1 MFFIKV
7 ILFIMI
13 GIQTNTFYAQEIAD
27 PDKLLKKI
35 IDEISNE
42 NLSQAI
48 IDLDK
53 LIKIAPNFNVAR
65 IIKSDLIKA
74 KLSAIDDFGSGI
86 SNNNF
91 DVESIKLE
99 LLKRIKST
107 DPENFEELNSKY
119 NFLLNKQTQYLIFVD
134 LKKSRMIVFSNKNN
148 KLKLVSD
155 HYISIG
161 KKGFGKI
168 KEGDKKTPVGVYFLK
183 NKIKEK
189 LPDKY
194 GLGAYVLNYP
204 NSFDRLNK
212 NTGYG
217 IWIHGVPTSTFSRPP
232 YSSDGCI
239 VLTNKDISSISDI
252 LNIPNTPVIVSDIGI
267 EEMLVRD
274 DNVVYQNN
282 KEIKQKIELWKT
294 TWESGNFR
302 KYLDFYSK
310 EEVYDFKNFEL
321 WTNQKRNVFKSSI
334 NIKVDIDN
342 LTFFEY
348 PNSKENLLLVKFNQH
363 YSSNLI
369 ETKMTKQQLWKKD
382 GDAWKIIFEGKYF

>member
-134 LKKSRMIVFSNKNN
+134 LKKSRMIVF
-148 KLKLVSD
+148 
-155 HYISIG
+155 
-161 KKGFGKI
+161 
-168 KEGDKKTPVGVYFLK
+168 
-183 NKIKEK
+183 
-189 LPDKY
+189 
-194 GLGAYVLNYP
+194 
-204 NSFDRLNK
+204 
-212 NTGYG
+212 
-217 IWIHGVPTSTFSRPP
+217 
-232 YSSDGCI
+232 
-239 VLTNKDISSISDI
+239 
-252 LNIPNTPVIVSDIGI
+252 
-267 EEMLVRD
+267 
-274 DNVVYQNN
+274 
-282 KEIKQKIELWKT
+282 
-294 TWESGNFR
+294 
-302 KYLDFYSK
+302 
-310 EEVYDFKNFEL
+310 
-321 WTNQKRNVFKSSI
+321 
-334 NIKVDIDN
+334 
-342 LTFFEY
+342 
-348 PNSKENLLLVKFNQH
+348 
-363 YSSNLI
+363 
-369 ETKMTKQQLWKKD
+369 
-382 GDAWKIIFEGKYF
+382 